1 MIRSLRHLAKIQ
13 RSLLKEMEE
22 SLPYAF
28 ISRQELL
35 LEQSSGWLIT
45 GKIEQRLPL
54 AMMLPAVL
62 ILLFSYLR

>member
-1 MIRSLRHLAKIQ
+1 M
-13 RSLLKEMEE
+13 
-22 SLPYAF
+22 YAF

-35 LEQSSGWLIT
+35 MEQSSGWLDT

-62 ILLFSYLR
+62 ILVISYLS